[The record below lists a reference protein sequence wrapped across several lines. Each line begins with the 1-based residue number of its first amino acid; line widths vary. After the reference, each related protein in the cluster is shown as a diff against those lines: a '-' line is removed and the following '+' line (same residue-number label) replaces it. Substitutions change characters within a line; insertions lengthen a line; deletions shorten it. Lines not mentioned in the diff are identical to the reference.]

1 MGRDQP
7 HVPHARDVAGDS
19 WDPGQYLKFADHR
32 LRPAVDLM
40 GRIPLAHPA
49 HIYDL
54 GCGSG
59 NVTRMLADRWPAAAV
74 VGMDHSPQMLQ
85 QARVTPSRVRWQ
97 HGDLAEWRPEAT
109 PSLLFSNAVIHWL
122 PDHRSLIPRLW
133 SLLPPGGCLT
143 VQAPMSWDLPSHRL
157 MRETLADGGAGG
169 TPLGGAELRRAMASR
184 SLHDPGFYYD
194 LLAADAVHLDV
205 WTTEYLHALTGTDAG
220 SGMGHRHQPAPDTGR
235 PRRCGPRN
243 LPGPVPRAAQARV
256 PSAPR
261 RHHTLPL
268 PPPVLRRRA
277 RLKLSG
283 PNRLPLARSAPTP
296 ATTSG
301 RVSCATATATRCSRW
316 RTGPPARAPVPVPHA
331 PEVDL
336 RAKPYAEIAASAY

>member
-74 VGMDHSPQMLQ
+74 VGMDHSPQMLE
-85 QARVTPSRVRWQ
+85 QARATPSRVRWQ

-133 SLLPPGGCLT
+133 SLLPPGGCLA

-169 TPLGGAELRRAMASR
+169 TPLGGAELRRAVASR

-205 WTTEYLHALTGTDAG
+205 WTTEYLHALTGSDA
-220 SGMGHRHQPAPDTGR
+220 
-235 PRRCGPRN
+235 
-243 LPGPVPRAAQARV
+243 
-256 PSAPR
+256 
-261 RHHTLPL
+261 
-268 PPPVLRRRA
+268 VLEW
-277 RLKLSG
+277 
-283 PNRLPLARSAPTP
+283 
-296 ATTSG
+296 
-301 RVSCATATATRCSRW
+301 VTATSLRPILAGLGDADRETYLNAYRERLRLAYPSRPDGTTLYPF
-316 RTGPPARAPVPVPHA
+316 RRLFFVAVRG
-331 PEVDL
+331 
-336 RAKPYAEIAASAY
+336 